1 MQRVGLKYG
10 RLKRVAWWLAG
21 DLAGEVLVEEGQNQE
36 IKRLRSRSEQQDVA
50 GASLTSQL
58 SRLAESIRLAK
69 RRNCDP
75 V

>member
-36 IKRLRSRSEQQDVA
+36 IKGLRSRSEQHDVA
-50 GASLTSQL
+50 GAS
-58 SRLAESIRLAK
+58 
-69 RRNCDP
+69 
-75 V
+75 